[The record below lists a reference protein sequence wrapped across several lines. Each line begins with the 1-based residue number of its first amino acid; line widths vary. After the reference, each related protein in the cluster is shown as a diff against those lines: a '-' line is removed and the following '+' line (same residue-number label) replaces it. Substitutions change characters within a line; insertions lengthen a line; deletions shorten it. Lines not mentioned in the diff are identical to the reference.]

1 MEDGLIKK
9 LLASIK
15 CSVCGRHYEAG
26 NVSIL
31 GHRQDMWY
39 LRAQCPACHAHSL
52 VTAVVK
58 EDRLPEPVTDLS
70 EREQRKFKDARVT
83 ADDVLDMHNALKDF
97 GGDLTELLN
106 ES

>member
-1 MEDGLIKK
+1 MEEGLIKK

-15 CSVCGRHYEAG
+15 CSVCGRRYEAG

-31 GHRQDMWY
+31 GHRQDTWY

-58 EDRLPEPVTDLS
+58 EDSLPKLVTDLTES
-70 EREQRKFKDARVT
+70 EQRKFKDAVVT

-97 GGDLTELLN
+97 GGDLTELID